1 MPFDLTSGQIF
12 KLAFRE
18 KRHMMRCIPDARNTT
33 VLIIFLY
40 VQFISPKAICE
51 DDDITKK

>member
-1 MPFDLTSGQIF
+1 MSFDLTSGQIF
-12 KLAFRE
+12 KLAFRV
-18 KRHMMRCIPDARNTT
+18 KMHVMRCISDTRNTT

-40 VQFISPKAICE
+40 VQFISPKVICE